1 MEFASDNASGAAP
14 EIMAAVNAVNAGYAP
29 SYGTDPAMERARA
42 LIRETFEVPEAEV
55 YLVAT
60 GTTANA
66 LALACH
72 CPPWGAVY
80 THAEA
85 HVEMDECG
93 APEFYIGGGKLV
105 RIGGAHGKLAPGDL
119 RRTIEKTPQGFV
131 HSIQRGAVTLT
142 NTTEAGT
149 VYAPTEI
156 AALTAVAR
164 DYGLPVHLDGARFA
178 NAVVSTGA
186 SPAEMTWK
194 AGIDILSFGGTKN
207 GCLGVEA
214 VVIFDPAKAW
224 EFELR
229 RKRGG
234 HLFSKHRYLSAQME
248 AYLTDGLWLRLAEAA
263 NARAAALEKAVLSVP
278 GARLMHPREANIL
291 FAYLPRGTHRRA
303 MEAGAHYYLWPFD
316 QSLDGPEDEA
326 LSARFVASWC
336 TTDAEVEA
344 FASIIRGR
352 D

>member
-14 EIMAAVNAVNAGYAP
+14 EIIDAVSRINAGYAP
-29 SYGTDPAMERARA
+29 SYGTDPAMERVRG
-42 LIRETFEVPEAEV
+42 LIRETFEAPQAAV

-60 GTTANA
+60 GTTANS
-66 LALACH
+66 LSLACL

-80 THAEA
+80 AHAEA

-93 APEFYIGGGKLV
+93 APEFYIGGGKIA
-105 RIGGAHGKLAPGDL
+105 RIGGKDGKLAPADL
-119 RRTIEKTPQGFV
+119 RRAIEKTPQGFV
-131 HSIQRGAVTLT
+131 HSVQRGAVTLT

-149 VYAPTEI
+149 VYTAAEI
-156 AALTAVAR
+156 AALTAVAKE
-164 DYGLPVHLDGARFA
+164 YGLPTHLDGARFA
-178 NAVVSTGA
+178 NAVVATGA
-186 SPAEMTWK
+186 TPAEMTWK
-194 AGIDILSFGGTKN
+194 AGVDILSFGGTKN

-248 AYLTDGLWLRLAEAA
+248 AYLTDGLWLKLAQTA
-263 NARAAALEKAVLSVP
+263 NVRAAALEQAVLKIP

-291 FAYLPRGTHRRA
+291 FAYLPRSMHRRA
-303 MEAGAHYYLWPFD
+303 MDAGAHYYLWPFD
-316 QSLDGPEDEA
+316 QSLEGPDDSPV
-326 LSARFVASWC
+326 SARFVASWC
-336 TTDAEVEA
+336 TTEAEIET
-344 FASIIRGR
+344 FARLLAR
-352 D
+352 